1 MHVYFSVTLYTK
13 TLYSFH
19 VHTTLTNTGVYLDY
33 YNGGAVSHIV
43 RYEARVYFVCMANV
57 TLDGPHFEHMKDSS
71 AVHFRVNTKYACV
84 Q

>member
-13 TLYSFH
+13 TLFIR